1 MLKVFIDTWAW
12 CALVNKKDAAHESA
26 KRLNK
31 ELLEQNY
38 LFITTNFV
46 LDETYTLIRSRI
58 GYKAAIDFGNKIRS
72 SRKFGVLK
80 IITIDEETEEEA
92 WKLFVKYKDIERLSF
107 TDCTSF
113 AVMKQL
119 GLQEAFTGD
128 RHFQRA
134 GFITKP

>member
-1 MLKVFIDTWAW
+1 MECL
-12 CALVNKKDAAHESA
+12 
-26 KRLNK
+26 RL
-31 ELLEQNY
+31 
-38 LFITTNFV
+38 
-46 LDETYTLIRSRI
+46 
-58 GYKAAIDFGNKIRS
+58 
-72 SRKFGVLK
+72 LK
-80 IITIDEETEEEA
+80 IIIIDEETEEEA

-128 RHFQRA
+128 KHFQRA